1 MCPFVKTLTDSE
13 QIKGGV
19 DDAIFT
25 KSPIGPI
32 SFNNDLDIYMGLPD
46 QPVTDFRIFTSSW
59 LCK

>member
-32 SFNNDLDIYMGLPD
+32 SYNKDLDIYIGLPD
-46 QPVTDFRIFTSSW
+46 QPVTDFRISTS
-59 LCK
+59 